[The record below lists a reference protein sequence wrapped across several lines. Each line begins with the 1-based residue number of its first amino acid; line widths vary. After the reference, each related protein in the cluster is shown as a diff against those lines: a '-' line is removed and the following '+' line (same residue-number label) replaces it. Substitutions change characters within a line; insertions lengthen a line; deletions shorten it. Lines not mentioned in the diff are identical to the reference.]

1 MRPDAQQDKPRNTL
15 DTLNDHLFMQLARL
29 NEKNLQGDKLQDE
42 IARAKAISSLAA
54 QTINN
59 GSLVLRSQEFMHEYG
74 LFEGD
79 AVKRSVR
86 SKKFPPMLKAEI
98 LGD

>member
-1 MRPDAQQDKPRNTL
+1 
-15 DTLNDHLFMQLARL
+15 
-29 NEKNLQGDKLQDE
+29 
-42 IARAKAISSLAA
+42 
-54 QTINN
+54 
-59 GSLVLRSQEFMHEYG
+59 MHEYG

-86 SKKFPPMLKAEI
+86 SKKFPPMLKAEF